1 MHGKKILLVDDS
13 DVVLEAN
20 RIALEDGGYAVVT
33 VDNPFSVPYLL
44 RKEKPDLV
52 LLDVNMPTMAGD
64 LVARIV
70 SSHPLQRVPIILY
83 STLPEAELA
92 ERVKSSGATGFLR
105 KTSDRTQLLERV
117 KGWLTAGP

>member
-1 MHGKKILLVDDS
+1 MHAKKILLVDDS

-20 RIALEDGGYAVVT
+20 RIALEDGGYDVVT
-33 VDNPFSVPYLL
+33 VDNPFSVPYML

-70 SSHPLQRVPIILY
+70 SNHPLQRVPIILY
-83 STLPEAELA
+83 STLPETELA
-92 ERVKSSGATGFLR
+92 ERVKASGA
-105 KTSDRTQLLERV
+105 
-117 KGWLTAGP
+117 